1 MAGGP
6 PPFESGADRREHRV
20 TGWFVALALLMQA
33 PQDLAGVYHT
43 QQMEAG
49 AALELKGD
57 GTFRYSLDYGAVSEA
72 AEGHWTAADG
82 VVTLTSDPLGL
93 DLMREIERSD
103 AAFADEPLAI
113 EDGAL
118 VLQRYNTL
126 FTFYRDDE

>member
-1 MAGGP
+1 M
-6 PPFESGADRREHRV
+6 
-20 TGWFVALALLMQA
+20 TGWLAALALLLQT
-33 PQDLAGVYHT
+33 PPDLAGLYRTH
-43 QQMEAG
+43 QMEVG
-49 AALELKGD
+49 AALELKDD

-72 AEGHWTAADG
+72 AEGHWSSADG

-113 EDGAL
+113 EEGAL
-118 VLQRYNTL
+118 VLQRYDTL